1 MTTPCR
7 RSTRRCLL
15 IVDRVAAAKDRAHV
29 VHVEIIDNPDGTHGC
44 YTEFDDGSAIYEPC

>member
-1 MTTPCR
+1 
-7 RSTRRCLL
+7 LL
-15 IVDRVAAAKDRAHV
+15 IVDGVAAAKDRAHV